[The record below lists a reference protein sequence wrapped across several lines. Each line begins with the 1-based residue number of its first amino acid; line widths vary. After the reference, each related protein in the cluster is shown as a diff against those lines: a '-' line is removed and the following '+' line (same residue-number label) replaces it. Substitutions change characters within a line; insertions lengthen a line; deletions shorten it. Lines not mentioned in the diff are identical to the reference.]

1 MRTKEEVFAVL
12 KSYKLSMSDSARVVG
27 FLLGKGVIEKGEI
40 VKFGSYDGRKG
51 GELPIITFND
61 FYEWF
66 EADEE
71 YKILEG
77 LMNFLQD
84 EQDKAL
90 EAGDAKKADELAMY
104 LGFLVDALE
113 LEYEEVEED
122 EAKPRDR

>member
-12 KSYKLSMSDSARVVG
+12 ESYKLSMSDSARVMG

-40 VKFGSYDGRKG
+40 VKFGGYDGRKG
-51 GELPIITFND
+51 GELHIITFDD

-77 LMNFLQD
+77 LLNFLQD

>member
-12 KSYKLSMSDSARVVG
+12 ESYRLGMLDAERVIG

-40 VKFGSYDGRKG
+40 VRFGGYDGRKG
-51 GELPIITFND
+51 GELPIITFDD

-66 EADEE
+66 ESEDEF
-71 YKILEG
+71 KVLEG
-77 LMNFLQD
+77 LLNFLQD

-90 EAGDAKKADELAMY
+90 EAGDTEKANTLASY

-113 LEYEEVEED
+113 LEYEEETED
-122 EAKPRDR
+122 EK

>member
-1 MRTKEEVFAVL
+1 MRTKEEVFSVL
-12 KSYKLSMSDSARVVG
+12 ESYKLSMSDSARVVG

-40 VKFGSYDGRKG
+40 VKFGGYDGRKG
-51 GELPIITFND
+51 GELHIITFDD

-71 YKILEG
+71 FKVLEG
-77 LMNFLQD
+77 LLNFLQD

-90 EAGDAKKADELAMY
+90 EADDVKKADEMAMY

-113 LEYEEVEED
+113 LEYEEDTED
-122 EAKPRDR
+122 EK